1 MEKVVT
7 KPDSD
12 FLYRI
17 VSGYDGRRLTWH
29 TMECATGRKAK
40 YGRRTAYT
48 PEARREAHKAKFE
61 EKYGAERM
69 WRWGLEYPD
78 DYMAGCCTGR
88 EAVGSPSFTA
98 SQARRIFAQ
107 ALTAGKAAGNAVK
120 PTPMVVGTPTT
131 FLGSDIDYSK
141 RTYYASEGA
150 CGFAWVVIRP
160 GNSSLARQAVKLGL
174 GRKAYGGGVSIWVG
188 DHGQSIDRNENHAA
202 AYAEVLRGHGVNA
215 YSQSRLD

>member
-40 YGRRTAYT
+40 YGRRTADT
-48 PEARREAHKAKFE
+48 PEARREAVKAKANVDHPVFASG
-61 EKYGAERM
+61 YGP
-69 WRWGLEYPD
+69 YYTD
-78 DYMAGCCTGR
+78 HMAQCCTGKP
-88 EAVGSPSFTA
+88 ETASTPSFTT

-160 GNSSLARQAVKLGL
+160 GNSSLARRAVKLGL

-188 DHGQSIDRNENHAA
+188 DHGQSVDRNENHAA